1 MSYCSGRP
9 GSSTDLAAFQE
20 GRMNNGEPQALPVSP
35 SMQMMQILWPG
46 AMAVQAI
53 HVAAKLALADLV
65 AGASGAKSSAEIS
78 SKQFLRE
85 RTRTC

>member
-1 MSYCSGRP
+1 M
-9 GSSTDLAAFQE
+9 AAFQE

-35 SMQMMQILWPG
+35 SMQMLWPG
-46 AMAVQAI
+46 AMAVQAL

>member
-1 MSYCSGRP
+1 
-9 GSSTDLAAFQE
+9 
-20 GRMNNGEPQALPVSP
+20 
-35 SMQMMQILWPG
+35 MQMMQILWPG